1 MNSKLTNQL
10 ILEREEFKKELDWWR
25 TYGEF
30 IAVNYSHANAE
41 SIEYTDKEQENI

>member
-1 MNSKLTNQL
+1 MNQIKLIMRNNIQDE
-10 ILEREEFKKELDWWR
+10 LEWWR

-41 SIEYTDKEQENI
+41 AIEYVEQEKN

>member
-1 MNSKLTNQL
+1 MTKLY
-10 ILEREEFKKELDWWR
+10 LENLQSEIEWWR

-41 SIEYTDKEQENI
+41 SIEYTDKEQEKI